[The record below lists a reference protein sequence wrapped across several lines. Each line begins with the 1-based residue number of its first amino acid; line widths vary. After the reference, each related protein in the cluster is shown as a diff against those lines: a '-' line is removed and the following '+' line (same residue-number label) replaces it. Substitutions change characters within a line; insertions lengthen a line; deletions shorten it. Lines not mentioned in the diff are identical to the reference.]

1 MLKNFSDTNN
11 PSTVSGIGSFAEY
24 ILTDYLKP
32 KISLGST
39 VLIKDIRENNIVWLS
54 GKVVEIKSISPFRA
68 DRDIMLYNY
77 SSSNDES
84 QNLLNQVH
92 GPHDEQKIIAKVK
105 IDIEL
110 EKIILEILSYH
121 LL

>member
-1 MLKNFSDTNN
+1 M
-11 PSTVSGIGSFAEY
+11 
-24 ILTDYLKP
+24 
-32 KISLGST
+32 
-39 VLIKDIRENNIVWLS
+39 
-54 GKVVEIKSISPFRA
+54 EIKSISPFRA

-110 EKIILEILSYH
+110 EKNNFGNFFLSPTLKPATNSSLMTNLSMNPDYPEMPS
-121 LL
+121 LSDVLG

>member
-1 MLKNFSDTNN
+1 MNNTFAKNFSDINN

-68 DRDIMLYNY
+68 DRDIMYIIIQVLTMNLKNY
-77 SSSNDES
+77 
-84 QNLLNQVH
+84 
-92 GPHDEQKIIAKVK
+92 
-105 IDIEL
+105 
-110 EKIILEILSYH
+110 
-121 LL
+121 